1 MSVRAWLLVSLGC
14 SSLLVIPAACSGDS
28 ETGDGSGAAG
38 ATTGAGGDE
47 SMARPDGA
55 TPISGAGGGVDDAN
69 GAGAPAGGAAGATSE
84 GGTTSGAG
92 AGAGAGAI
100 AGAGAGGQK
109 ACNTVVAERALAN
122 GVHVAACSDI
132 TYATNP
138 PSSGE
143 HYPTWADY
151 GVYDFALPRGY
162 WVHNLEHGSVV
173 VSYNCEDGC
182 PDELMSAKTWLAQL
196 APDAQ
201 CLGQTPRVLLVP
213 DPLLDVRWAASA
225 WGWTLRAD
233 CFDAEA
239 FLDFYVTHAG
249 KPPAPEAAICV
260 TGTDFRPGGACGVK

>member
-1 MSVRAWLLVSLGC
+1 MFARAFPLVCLGFW
-14 SSLLVIPAACSGDS
+14 SLLMIPAACSGGT
-28 ETGDGSGAAG
+28 ETDGHSSGGAAG
-38 ATTGAGGDE
+38 TEAGAGGDE
-47 SMARPDGA
+47 TLA
-55 TPISGAGGGVDDAN
+55 GAGGSAH
-69 GAGAPAGGAAGATSE
+69 AGGAAGATGDVQGAGAPDGGVAGTASE
-84 GGTTSGAG
+84 GGSSALG
-92 AGAGAGAI
+92 
-100 AGAGAGGQK
+100 GAGAGGEGGAE
-109 ACNTVVAERALAN
+109 ACAPVVTERPLAS

-182 PDELMSAKTWLAQL
+182 PDELVAAKTWLASL

-201 CLGQTPRVLLVP
+201 CLGQATRVLLLP
-213 DPLLDVRWAASA
+213 DPLLDVRWAASS

-239 FLDFYVTHAG
+239 FLDFYVSHAG

-260 TGTDFRPGGACGVK
+260 TGTDFRPSGACGVK